1 MHTKVFSDDEQI
13 RRVWD
18 MEEVKDLMARRAYL
32 YMQDLRREELETL
45 WVQKPE
51 NRETAVFGSN
61 WGFYL
66 GLDNISAWYVGAH
79 GNLRQT
85 QLDAISKNDPS
96 VKNIPE
102 NLGYGSMIAAPLS
115 TALVE
120 IAGDGKTAQGL
131 WYSIGQRTD
140 PNGDGTATAHWVCG
154 KIGADFMKEDG
165 IWKIWRV
172 VEAPDIIV
180 EPGTAVAD
188 HPVFWEEGE
197 NLMENLFGTP
207 TLPMTAHDPT
217 FNWSDDFPHAPKAYY
232 SYDPKNGCC
241 PEGVQNDWRP
251 Y

>member
-1 MHTKVFSDDEQI
+1 MNTKVFSDDEQI

-32 YMQDLRREELETL
+32 YMQSLRREEIETL

-51 NRETAVFGSN
+51 NKETAVFGSN

-66 GLDNISAWYVGAH
+66 GLDNISAWYVGEH
-79 GNLRQT
+79 GNLRQA
-85 QLDAISKNDPS
+85 QLDAIAKNDPS

-102 NLGYGSMIAAPLS
+102 NLGFGSMIAAPLS

-140 PNGDGTATAHWVCG
+140 PNGDGTASAHWVCG

-165 IWKIWRV
+165 VWKIWRV

-180 EPGTAVAD
+180 EPGTAD
-188 HPVFWEEGE
+188 S
-197 NLMENLFGTP
+197 LML
-207 TLPMTAHDPT
+207 
-217 FNWSDDFPHAPKAYY
+217 
-232 SYDPKNGCC
+232 
-241 PEGVQNDWRP
+241 
-251 Y
+251 

>member
-1 MHTKVFSDDEQI
+1 MNTKVFSDDEQI

-18 MEEVKDLMARRAYL
+18 MEEVKDLMARRAYF
-32 YMQDLRREELETL
+32 YMQDMRREEIETL
-45 WVQKPE
+45 WVSKPE
-51 NRETAVFGSN
+51 NKETAVFGSN

-66 GLDNISAWYVGAH
+66 GLSNISQWYVGAH
-79 GNLRQT
+79 GNLRT
-85 QLDAISKNDPS
+85 AQLSQISKNNPE

-102 NLGYGSMIAAPLS
+102 NLGWGSMICAPLS

-165 IWKIWRV
+165 VWKIWRV

-180 EPGTAVAD
+180 EPGDAVANQ
-188 HPVFWEEGE
+188 PSIEETGT
-197 NLMENLFGTP
+197 NMMEKLFGEP
-207 TLPMTAHDPT
+207 TLKMDAHDPT
-217 FNWSDDFPHAPKAYY
+217 FNWSDDFPHAPKPYY
-232 SYDPKNGCC
+232 TYDEKNGCC
-241 PEGVQNDWRP
+241 PGGVLNDWRP

>member
-1 MHTKVFSDDEQI
+1 MNTKVFSDDEQI

-32 YMQDLRREELETL
+32 YMQDMRREELETL
-45 WVQKPE
+45 WVRQPE
-51 NRETAVFGSN
+51 HKASAVFGSN

-66 GLDNISAWYVGAH
+66 GLDNISAWYVGEH
-79 GNLRQT
+79 GNLRQS
-85 QLDAISKNDPS
+85 QLDKLSKNNPEI
-96 VKNIPE
+96 KNIPE
-102 NLGYGSMIAAPLS
+102 NLGLGSMVAAPLS

-140 PNGDGTATAHWVCG
+140 PNGDGTASASWVCG

-165 IWKIWRV
+165 VWRIWRV
-172 VEAPDIIV
+172 FDAPDIILT
-180 EPGTAVAD
+180 PGDAVVNQ
-188 HPVFWEEGE
+188 PVFWAEGA
-197 NLMENLFGTP
+197 NKMENLFGTP

-217 FNWSDDFPHAPKAYY
+217 YNWSDSFPPEPKPYY
-232 SYDPKNGCC
+232 SYSDSHGCC
-241 PEGVQNDWRP
+241 PAGVHNEWRP

>member
-1 MHTKVFSDDEQI
+1 MNTKVFSDDEQI

-18 MEEVKDLMARRAYL
+18 MEEVKDLMARRAYM
-32 YMQDLRREELETL
+32 YMQDMRRQEIEML

-66 GLDNISAWYVGAH
+66 GLDNISAWYVGEH
-79 GNLRQT
+79 GNLRQK
-85 QLDAISKNDPS
+85 QLDEIVKNDPT
-96 VKNIPE
+96 VENKPE
-102 NLGYGSMIAAPLS
+102 NLGFGSAIAAPLS

-120 IAGDGKTAQGL
+120 IAGDGRTAQGL

-140 PNGDGTATAHWVCG
+140 PNGDGTASACWVCG

-165 IWKIWRV
+165 QWKIWRV

-180 EPGTAVAD
+180 TPGDAVANQS
-188 HPVFWEEGE
+188 VFWEEGA

-207 TLPMTAHDPT
+207 TVSMTAHDPT

-232 SYDPKNGCC
+232 TYDPKNGCC
-241 PEGVQNDWRP
+241 PEGVLNDWRP